1 MKIKIFKV
9 RNALH
14 IDETEKQIND
24 FMNDGLKKIIDVKPS
39 FTNSADKTGKQIPT
53 IIVTYEE
60 ENES

>member
-24 FMNDGLKKIIDVKPS
+24 FMNDGTKKRIIDVKPS
-39 FTNSADKTGKQIPT
+39 FVNAADRTEKQIPT
-53 IIVTYEE
+53 IIVMYE
-60 ENES
+60 